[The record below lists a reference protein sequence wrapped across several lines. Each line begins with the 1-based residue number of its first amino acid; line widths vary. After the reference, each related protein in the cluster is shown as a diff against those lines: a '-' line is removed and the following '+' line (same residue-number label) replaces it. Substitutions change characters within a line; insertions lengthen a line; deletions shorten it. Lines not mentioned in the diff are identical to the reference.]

1 MKNSIRVQVQ
11 VQAVV
16 GVDLGDRSSQIC
28 RLDQETGAI
37 LEEKRLSTTAAS
49 FQRYFEGVSPWL
61 VILESGTHTPWVRRL
76 LESLGHQVITANPS
90 KVQAIASSLRKSD
103 ERDARCLAQL
113 GRVDPALL
121 SPVHARSPQAQQGL
135 AVVRAREGLV
145 KGRTMLI
152 NQVRGMVKSFGARL
166 PGCSAKSFAVA
177 ALKAVP
183 QELKAALEPLLEVI
197 ADLSERIRGFD
208 RDVEAWAERFPVT
221 QRLRQIKGVGALT
234 ALVFVLTLDDP
245 HRFARSRSV
254 GAYLGLVPASR
265 SSGSSTPQLPITKQ
279 GDSLLRRLLVQAA
292 HYILGPF
299 GQDSDLR
306 RFGLELAQR
315 GGKNGK
321 KRAVVAV
328 ARKLAVLLHRLWV
341 SGEDYEPLRRAGS
354 GVKNSGRRNQ
364 IEEKQGQ
371 SELAFKNP
379 RCRRLRWASQPTRPL

>member
-1 MKNSIRVQVQ
+1 MKNVIRLEA
-11 VQAVV
+11 QAVV

-28 RLDQETGAI
+28 RLDRETGAI
-37 LEEKRLSTTAAS
+37 LEQRRLSTTSAS
-49 FQRYFEGVSPWL
+49 FQRYFQGAPCL
-61 VILESGTHTPWVRRL
+61 VIVESGTHTPWVRRL

-90 KVQAIASSLRKSD
+90 KVQAISSSLRKTD

-113 GRVDPALL
+113 ARVDPELL
-121 SPVHARSPQAQQGL
+121 GPVHARSPEAQQAL

-145 KGRTMLI
+145 KVRTLLI

-166 PGCSAKSFAVA
+166 PGCSSKSFARGA
-177 ALKAVP
+177 SEAIPQALKAS
-183 QELKAALEPLLEVI
+183 LEPLLAVI
-197 ADLSERIRGFD
+197 ADLSERIGVFD
-208 RDVEAWAERFPVT
+208 RDIEAWAQRFAVT

-234 ALVFVLTLDDP
+234 SLVFVLTLDDP

-265 SSGSSTPQLPITKQ
+265 NTGGSTPQLSITKQ
-279 GDSLLRRLLVQAA
+279 GDGLLRRLLVQAA

-306 RFGLELAQR
+306 SFGLELSRR

-328 ARKLAVLLHRLWV
+328 ARKLAVLLHRLWI
-341 SGEDYEPLRRAGS
+341 SGEDYEP
-354 GVKNSGRRNQ
+354 
-364 IEEKQGQ
+364 
-371 SELAFKNP
+371 
-379 RCRRLRWASQPTRPL
+379 CRRPAAA